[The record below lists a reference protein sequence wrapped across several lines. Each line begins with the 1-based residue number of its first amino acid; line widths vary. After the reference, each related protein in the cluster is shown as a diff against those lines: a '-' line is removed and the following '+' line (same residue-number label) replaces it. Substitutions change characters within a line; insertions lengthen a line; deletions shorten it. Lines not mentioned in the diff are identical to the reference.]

1 MSGLKTSQA
10 VDVQV
15 RSRGQ
20 VSRGADA
27 YAREKVL
34 ATLDHV
40 SEPVSAA
47 RVKLTQTVNGS
58 AARPAEAQAVVDV
71 NGRPVRAH
79 VAASTVFEAVDLL
92 QERLAVRL
100 ARARRHGSRGLPGTV
115 HEPWD
120 GAGHQHRPHRRHL
133 PAGERR
139 IERYKAVSP
148 PRQTPED
155 AVIDLESMDHDFW
168 VFTDLAS
175 GYDSVVYRDARTGRH
190 RLASLGPLGQE
201 READGLLGVSTVPV
215 PQSTVAEAVERLV
228 LTGLPFV
235 FFHDTATG
243 RGSVLYHRYDGHYGL
258 IAPAGTARPPA

>member
-20 VSRGADA
+20 VPRCADA

-34 ATLDHV
+34 ATLGHV
-40 SEPVSAA
+40 SEPVLAA
-47 RVKLTQTVNGS
+47 QVKLTQAVNAS
-58 AARPAEAQAVVDV
+58 AARPAVAQAVVDV

-79 VAASTVFEAVDLL
+79 VAASTMFEAVDLL
-92 QERLAVRL
+92 QERLTARL
-100 ARARRHGSRGLPGTV
+100 TRARRHGPRGLSGTV
-115 HEPWD
+115 REAWWD
-120 GAGHQHRPHRRHL
+120 SAGHEHRPHRQHL
-133 PAGERR
+133 PAEERR
-139 IERYKAVSP
+139 IERYKSFGTT
-148 PRQTPED
+148 RQTPED
-155 AVIDLESMDHDFW
+155 AVVDLEAMDYDFW

-175 GYDSVVYRDARTGRH
+175 GYDSVVYRDVRTGRH

-201 READGLLGVSTVPV
+201 REAEGLLSVSTVPV
-215 PQSTVAEAVERLV
+215 PTSTVPEAVQRLN

-235 FFHDTATG
+235 FFKDTATG

-258 IAPAGTARPPA
+258 IAPAR

>member
-20 VSRGADA
+20 VPRGADA

-40 SEPVSAA
+40 SEPVPAA
-47 RVKLTQTVNGS
+47 QVKLTQAANGS
-58 AARPAEAQAVVDV
+58 AARPAAAQAVVDV

-79 VAASTVFEAVDLL
+79 VAASTMFEAVDLL
-92 QERLAVRL
+92 QERLTARL
-100 ARARRHGSRGLPGTV
+100 ARARRHGPRGLSGTV
-115 HEPWD
+115 QEAWWD
-120 GAGHQHRPHRRHL
+120 SAGHEHRPHRQHL
-133 PAGERR
+133 PAEERR
-139 IERYKAVSP
+139 VERYKSFGP
-148 PRQTPED
+148 TRQTPED
-155 AVIDLESMDHDFW
+155 AVIDLESMDYDFW

-175 GYDSVVYRDARTGRH
+175 AYDSVVYRDVRTGRH
-190 RLASLGPLGQE
+190 RLASLGPVGQE
-201 READGLLGVSTVPV
+201 RETEGLLSVSTAPVPTSTVP
-215 PQSTVAEAVERLV
+215 EAVQRLN

-258 IAPAGTARPPA
+258 IAPAR